1 METLNE
7 NEIIEETPNEDTEI
21 ETPIETP
28 PPKKG
33 KIARFKSF
41 LAGRKTNKE
50 QKKEAK
56 LDERLLNTPPELCE
70 KTKKN
75 NRKLN
80 DYLDAIEN
88 QLDKVDEQNK
98 MLLFYLTTVKE
109 NNETLLS
116 QVNHLTKHNEEL
128 NQQFKISKRREKIA
142 KTLAIISS
150 IAAIAFTAWRI
161 IDAFISA
168 GGA

>member
-1 METLNE
+1 METQNA
-7 NEIIEETPNEDTEI
+7 I
-21 ETPIETP
+21 ETLDYELDSIDTIENSS
-28 PPKKG
+28 PKKQG
-33 KIARFKSF
+33 KIARFKQF
-41 LAGRKTNKE
+41 LFSRNTEKEYIKE

-56 LDERLLNTPPELCE
+56 LNKQSILSIDESCE
-70 KTKKN
+70 KTQKHQ
-75 NRKLN
+75 RRLN
-80 DYLDAIEN
+80 ECLDAIET

-116 QVNHLTKHNEEL
+116 QVNHLTKHNDEL
-128 NQQFKISKRREKIA
+128 YEQFKMSRRREKIA

-161 IDAFISA
+161 IDMILRS
-168 GGA
+168 GG

>member
-1 METLNE
+1 MDNTLNE
-7 NEIIEETPNEDTEI
+7 NEILNQDIEPNNNLDDSQ
-21 ETPIETP
+21 
-28 PPKKG
+28 PKQG
-33 KIARFKSF
+33 KIAKFKQF
-41 LAGRKTNKE
+41 LFNRNAEKKYNKE
-50 QKKEAK
+50 LKNDANKSK
-56 LDERLLNTPPELCE
+56 NTTLPENCE
-70 KTKKN
+70 KTKKYQ
-75 NRKLN
+75 RKLN

-128 NQQFKISKRREKIA
+128 NTQFKLSKRREKIA

-168 GGA
+168 GGG